1 LKRVRTFKNVFKNNN
16 EKLELL
22 SSFQKLIF
30 NQQSAAP
37 QKVPP
42 FAPKLPPIATPL
54 PTGKLSP
61 YKICLETGHLI
72 ENFVNV
78 GYLTTN
84 MLEL

>member
-37 QKVPP
+37 
-42 FAPKLPPIATPL
+42 PKGAAVCPQATPHCYA
-54 PTGKLSP
+54 TA
-61 YKICLETGHLI
+61 YW
-72 ENFVNV
+72 
-78 GYLTTN
+78 
-84 MLEL
+84 